1 MQVSTS
7 FLGLFGTG
15 VGLLVESGRLFGD
28 SRSNLNRPC
37 GVSGSKLNQPRRS
50 LSSLKLAEII
60 LRLIKPAVTTLL
72 WNKETLPNGLSLI
85 LEHPAHG
92 RRRTAERDV
101 APVLVTNALH
111 PLQR

>member
-60 LRLIKPAVTTLL
+60 LRLKKHHEDSSRGKKKSYLMDSV
-72 WNKETLPNGLSLI
+72 
-85 LEHPAHG
+85 
-92 RRRTAERDV
+92 
-101 APVLVTNALH
+101 
-111 PLQR
+111 

>member
-50 LSSLKLAEII
+50 LSSLKLAQII
-60 LRLIKPAVTTLL
+60 VRLIKT
-72 WNKETLPNGLSLI
+72 S
-85 LEHPAHG
+85 
-92 RRRTAERDV
+92 RDDTFCGV
-101 APVLVTNALH
+101 KKSYLMDSV
-111 PLQR
+111 

>member
-60 LRLIKPAVTTLL
+60 LRLIKPAMRTLFVEKRNL
-72 WNKETLPNGLSLI
+72 T
-85 LEHPAHG
+85 
-92 RRRTAERDV
+92 
-101 APVLVTNALH
+101 
-111 PLQR
+111 

>member
-7 FLGLFGTG
+7 FLGLFGIG

-60 LRLIKPAVTTLL
+60 LRLINPAMRTLFVEKRNL
-72 WNKETLPNGLSLI
+72 T
-85 LEHPAHG
+85 
-92 RRRTAERDV
+92 
-101 APVLVTNALH
+101 
-111 PLQR
+111 